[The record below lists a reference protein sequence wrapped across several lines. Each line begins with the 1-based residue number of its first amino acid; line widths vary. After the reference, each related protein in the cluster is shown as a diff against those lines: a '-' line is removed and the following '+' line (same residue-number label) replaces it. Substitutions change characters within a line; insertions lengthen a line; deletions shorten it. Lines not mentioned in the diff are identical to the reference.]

1 MALHGLVGSRVYLPK
16 LLFDDGIW
24 YIKFFLRISVAS
36 LMNAIIK
43 VKMFRVMFRVMFRC
57 SQEITGKKYLQGVFD
72 SPDCDL

>member
-24 YIKFFLRISVAS
+24 YIKFFLRISVVS

-43 VKMFRVMFRVMFRC
+43 VKMFRVMFRC